1 MSTEKSLTA
10 YVAQFVVGTRS
21 TSIPAAVM
29 HLGKRSILDGIGL
42 ALAGNAAESGQIVRT
57 YLRRMGCATDRGCT
71 VIGTSLKVPA
81 RFAAFANGIAIH
93 ADDYDD
99 TQLAVAKDRVYGL
112 LTHPTAPALPPA
124 LALGERDNRSGL
136 DVLAAYQIGV
146 EVETKIA
153 EAIDPRHYDHGFH
166 STATI
171 GTIGAAAAAAR
182 MLGLDVEQ
190 TRRALGIGASQ
201 AAGLRENFGTM
212 TKPFHPGRSAE
223 SGIVAAEFAQL
234 GWTAAPIVLEANRGF
249 FKAAGGG
256 YDEAA
261 IDGKLGAPWTF
272 ATPGVSIK
280 PHPSGSLTHPGM
292 GLMLDLIRK
301 HDIKPGQIVKV
312 KVGTN
317 RHMPNALI
325 HHRPKNELQA
335 KFSMEFC
342 MAILLLERK
351 AGLAEFTDRVVN
363 RPDVQKMIEKIEFG
377 VHPEAEA
384 AGYEKMTTII
394 DIELADGRTVS
405 GKADFGK
412 GSPFNP
418 MSDEELANKF
428 RECAAWGKLPSGS
441 ADRIVDLVFNLEQV
455 KSIRDVT
462 RLLHVGT
469 PAKKSTRKAA
479 RKKQLAP
486 APLRKAV
493 KKTVKKPATR
503 PAKKAVKKAIRKSAR
518 RR

>member
-1 MSTEKSLTA
+1 MPARPDASLTA
-10 YVAQFVVGTRS
+10 YVADFIIRTRGRA
-21 TSIPAAVM
+21 IPAAVT

-42 ALAGNAAESGQIVRT
+42 ALAGNRAESGHIVRA
-57 YLRRMGCATDRGCT
+57 YLRTLGCPTDRGCT
-71 VIGTSLKVPA
+71 VIGTALKLPP

-112 LTHPTAPALPPA
+112 LTHPTAPALPPV
-124 LALGERDNRSGL
+124 LALGEYGNRSGL
-136 DVLAAYQIGV
+136 DVLTAYQIGV

-171 GTIGAAAAAAR
+171 GTIGAAAGAAR
-182 MLGLDVEQ
+182 MLGLDAEQ

-212 TKPFHPGRSAE
+212 TKPFHPGRACE
-223 SGIVAAEFAQL
+223 SGIMAAEFAKL
-234 GWTAAPIVLEANRGF
+234 GWTATPVVLEANRGF

-256 YDEAA
+256 YDPAA
-261 IDGKLGAPWTF
+261 IAGKLGRPWTF
-272 ATPGVSIK
+272 SAPGVSIK

-292 GLMLDLIRK
+292 GLMLDLIRR
-301 HDIKPGQIVKV
+301 HDIRPGAVGKV
-312 KVGTN
+312 RVGTN

-342 MAILLLERK
+342 MAILLLERR
-351 AGLAEFTDRVVN
+351 AGLAEFTDTVVN
-363 RPDVQKMIEKIEFG
+363 RADVRRMIEKIEFG

-394 DIELADGRTVS
+394 DIELAGGRTVS
-405 GKADFGK
+405 GRADFGK
-412 GSPFNP
+412 GSPANP
-418 MSDEELANKF
+418 MSDAELADKF
-428 RECAAWGKLPSGS
+428 RECAAWGGLPAAS
-441 ADRIVDLVFNLEQV
+441 AGKVIDLVFNLEKL
-455 KSIRDVT
+455 KSIRELT
-462 RLLHVGT
+462 RLLAIGGR
-469 PAKKSTRKAA
+469 RK
-479 RKKQLAP
+479 
-486 APLRKAV
+486 
-493 KKTVKKPATR
+493 R
-503 PAKKAVKKAIRKSAR
+503 P
-518 RR
+518 